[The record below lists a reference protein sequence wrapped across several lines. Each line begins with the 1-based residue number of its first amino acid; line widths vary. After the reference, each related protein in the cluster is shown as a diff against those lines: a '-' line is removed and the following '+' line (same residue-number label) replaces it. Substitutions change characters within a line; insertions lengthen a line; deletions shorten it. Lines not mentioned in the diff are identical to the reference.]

1 MNRPNTVT
9 ELMAEAAKALISRD
23 TLRIEELQRISRD
36 WMQTSDEAESQR
48 LLLYAILEAACLLE
62 GEPSEIPV
70 PTDDR
75 EYDWT
80 TG

>member
-1 MNRPNTVT
+1 MKRPNTVT
-9 ELMAEAAKALISRD
+9 ELMAEAAKALIQRD
-23 TLRIEELQRISRD
+23 TLRIEELQRISSD
-36 WMQTSDEAESQR
+36 WMQARDEAAAED
-48 LLLYAILEAACLLE
+48 LLLKAILEAACLLE

-80 TG
+80 NG

>member
-9 ELMAEAAKALISRD
+9 DLMAEAAKALIQRD

-48 LLLYAILEAACLLE
+48 LLLEAILEAACLLE
-62 GEPSEIPV
+62 GEPSEIQ

-80 TG
+80 NG

>member
-1 MNRPNTVT
+1 MNHPNTVT
-9 ELMAEAAKALISRD
+9 ELMAETAKALIQRD
-23 TLRIEELQRISRD
+23 TLRIEELRRISDGWLQTRD
-36 WMQTSDEAESQR
+36 ESESQR
-48 LLLYAILEAACLLE
+48 LLLDAVLEAACLLE